1 MLCTIGIIYYKTL
14 YINIRYISMTKEFDL
29 NVPVDIS
36 GMTLQQYQKY
46 LKLKDIKHIILYKA
60 YSYH

>member
-1 MLCTIGIIYYKTL
+1 
-14 YINIRYISMTKEFDL
+14 MTKEFDL

-46 LKLKDIKHIILYKA
+46 LTLYDKWDKEDEN
-60 YSYH
+60 YKKGP